1 MSETLRQELAAA
13 VDGEVRFD
21 RVSRA
26 LYSTDASVYQI
37 EPLGVVVPRSAEGVI
52 QAVTIAARHGVPITP
67 RGGGTSQAGQAIGAG
82 LVLDTSKHLN
92 RIVEINAGEKWARVQ
107 PGVVLDDLN
116 AALRPFNLRFA
127 PDVSSA
133 SRATVGGMMANNSSG
148 ARSVLYG
155 KTLDHVREQQVV
167 LSDGGLAHLR
177 PLTAAQLAGARQ
189 GDSIEARA
197 YRAVPELG
205 RRHAAEIDRRFPK
218 VLRRV
223 GGYNLDEFVDPA
235 RAVDLTRILVGSE
248 GTLGFIVEAKLGL
261 VPLPAS
267 KAVLTIEFD
276 ELLDALGA
284 TPLILKHGPSAV
296 EVMDDFILRHAQGH
310 AVLDAQRRSMI
321 DRDGSA
327 LLCVEFYGSPD
338 GPANHLRQGYG
349 GQEAG
354 RHMDELTERM
364 TAVERDLKGAGI
376 SCRCRQIVE
385 PAAQQR
391 IWSFRE
397 AALGLST
404 AMKSDGKAISFVED
418 TAVAPD
424 QLRDYIDRFI
434 RIVQR
439 HDTVAGVY
447 AHASVGCLH
456 VRPVVNLKTAR
467 GVATFEAIA
476 NEVADLVL
484 EFGGA
489 LSGEHGD
496 GLVRGAFNERMF
508 GSELYQAFREVKRT
522 FDPDGLFN
530 PGRIVDTPAIT
541 SHLRFGAGYETPEP
555 ATLFDYAEHGGYGRA
570 VEMCSGVGLCRKT
583 REGTMCPSYMVTKDE
598 AHSTRGRANVLRLAM
613 AGRLGEAG
621 LADQGVHEVLDL
633 CLECR
638 ACKSECPVGVDVAKF
653 KSEFLSGYWDRHGLS
668 AQAQVFGNARS
679 AAEWG
684 SRFAPLSNVVAAS
697 APARWLAETVIGLD
711 RRRQLPR
718 FTRRTLRKRL
728 AGRRPRLA
736 TPGAVLFAD
745 TFTEFEDP
753 EIGVAALDVLDAAGL
768 GGTLAPNVCCG
779 RPLISQGRLRE
790 ARKLA
795 AANVHALYELAER
808 GTAIVFVEPSCLSAV
823 REDAPGLLRGELQR
837 RARVVAAAAVLF
849 EEYLERELSAGRA
862 TLDLERGPAKVQL
875 HPHCHQRSM
884 GLAAPARALLSR
896 IPGAQVTDLE
906 AGCCGMAGSF
916 GYTQDH
922 YEVSRAIGERKLL
935 PAARA
940 LDDRATLVAGG
951 TSCRHQVAHFAGVR
965 AVHPAVLLRSL
976 LVRLKPD
983 ATLGAGPA
991 EAGRHKV

>member
-1 MSETLRQELAAA
+1 MSEALQRELEAGI
-13 VDGEVRFD
+13 DGEVRFD

-37 EPLGVVVPRSAEGVI
+37 EPLGVVIPRSAEAVVH
-52 QAVTIAARHGVPITP
+52 AVTLAARHGVPITP

-92 RIVEINAGEKWARVQ
+92 RILEINPDERWARVQ
-107 PGVVLDDLN
+107 PGVVLDELN
-116 AALRPFNLRFA
+116 GALRRFNLRFA

-148 ARSVLYG
+148 ARSVRYG
-155 KTLDHVREQQVV
+155 KTIDHVREQHVV
-167 LSDGGLAHLR
+167 LSDGGIAHLR
-177 PLTAAQLAGARQ
+177 PLSAAQLAAAGQ

-218 VLRRV
+218 ILRRV
-223 GGYNLDEFVDPA
+223 GGYNLDEFVHAD

-248 GTLGFIVEAKLGL
+248 GTLGFIVEAKVGL
-261 VPLPAS
+261 VPLPAA
-267 KAVLTIEFD
+267 KAVLTVEFD

-284 TPLILKHGPSAV
+284 TPLILTHGPSAV

-310 AVLDAQRRSMI
+310 AVLDAQRRSMV

-327 LLCVEFYGSPD
+327 LLCVEFYSDAD
-338 GPANHLRQGYG
+338 GPADHLRQGFG
-349 GQEAG
+349 GREAG
-354 RHMDELTERM
+354 RQMDQLRDRM
-364 TAVERDLKGAGI
+364 EAVERDLKGAGFA
-376 SCRCRQIVE
+376 CRCRQVTD

-418 TAVAPD
+418 TAVAPGK
-424 QLRDYIDRFI
+424 LRDYIERFV
-434 RIVQR
+434 RIVER

-508 GSELYQAFREVKRT
+508 GSELYQAFRDVKRT
-522 FDPDGLFN
+522 FDPNGLFN
-530 PGRIVDTPAIT
+530 PGRIVDTPPIT
-541 SHLRFGAGYETPEP
+541 SHLRFGAGYETPSP
-555 ATLFDYAEHGGYGRA
+555 VTFFDYSDHGGYGRA

-583 REGTMCPSYMVTKDE
+583 REGTMCPSYMVTRDE

-613 AGRLGEAG
+613 TGRLGEAG
-621 LADQGVHEVLDL
+621 LADEGVLEVLDL

-653 KSEFLSGYWDRHGLS
+653 KSEFLADYWERHGLS
-668 AQAQVFGNARS
+668 ASAQIFGNARS

-684 SRFAPLSNVVAAS
+684 SRLAPLSNSIAGS
-697 APARWLAETVIGLD
+697 APARWLAETAFGID
-711 RRRQLPR
+711 RRRELPQ
-718 FTRRTLRKRL
+718 FMRRTLRRRL
-728 AGRRPRLA
+728 AGRRPPVAEPR
-736 TPGAVLFAD
+736 AVLFAD

-753 EIGVAALDVLDAAGL
+753 EIGIAAIDVLDAAGL
-768 GGTLAPNVCCG
+768 GGRLAPNVCCG
-779 RPLISQGRLRE
+779 RPLISQGLLRD
-790 ARKLA
+790 ARKQA
-795 AANVHALYELAER
+795 AANVHALYDLAER

-837 RARVVAAAAVLF
+837 RARVVAGASVLF
-849 EEYLERELSAGRA
+849 EEYLERELIAGRA
-862 TLDLERGPAKVQL
+862 QLRLASGPARVQL

-884 GLAAPARALLSR
+884 GLAAPAKALLSR
-896 IPGAQVTDLE
+896 IPGAQVTDLD

-916 GYTQDH
+916 GYTRDH
-922 YEVSRAIGERKLL
+922 YEVSRAIGERTLL

-940 LDDRATLVAGG
+940 LDSRSTLVAGG
-951 TSCRHQVAHFAGVR
+951 TSCRHQVAHFTGVR

-976 LVRLKPD
+976 LEETR
-983 ATLGAGPA
+983 
-991 EAGRHKV
+991 

>member
-1 MSETLRQELAAA
+1 MSEALQRELEAGI
-13 VDGEVRFD
+13 DGEVRFD

-37 EPLGVVVPRSAEGVI
+37 EPLGVVIPRSAEAVVR
-52 QAVTIAARHGVPITP
+52 AVTVAARHGVPITP
-67 RGGGTSQAGQAIGAG
+67 RGGGTSQAGQSIGAG

-92 RIVEINAGEKWARVQ
+92 KILEINPDEKWARVQ
-107 PGVVLDDLN
+107 PGVVLDELN
-116 AALRPFNLRFA
+116 AELRRFNLRFA

-155 KTLDHVREQQVV
+155 KTLDHVREQHVV
-167 LSDGGLAHLR
+167 LSDGQVAHLR
-177 PLTAAQLAGARQ
+177 PLTAAQLDEARR

-205 RRHAAEIDRRFPK
+205 LRHAAEIDRRFPK
-218 VLRRV
+218 ILRRV
-223 GGYNLDEFVDPA
+223 GGYNLDQFVTA
-235 RAVDLTRILVGSE
+235 GSAVDLTRIMVGSE
-248 GTLGFIVEAKLGL
+248 GTLGLIVEAKLGL

-267 KAVLTIEFD
+267 QCVLTVEFD

-284 TPLILKHGPSAV
+284 TPLILRHGPSAV

-310 AVLDAQRRSMI
+310 PVLNAQRRSMI

-327 LLCVEFYGSPD
+327 LLCVEFHGD
-338 GPANHLRQGYG
+338 AGNPAHAGLHLDQLR
-349 GQEAG
+349 
-354 RHMDELTERM
+354 ERM
-364 TAVERDLKGAGI
+364 DAVERDLKGAGI
-376 SCRCRQIVE
+376 SCRCRQVTD

-418 TAVAPD
+418 TAVSPEK
-424 QLRDYIDRFI
+424 LRDYIARFV
-434 RIVQR
+434 RIVER
-439 HDTVAGVY
+439 HGTVAGVY

-456 VRPVVNLKTAR
+456 VRPVVNLKTAQ

-508 GSELYQAFREVKRT
+508 GSELYQAFRSVKRT
-522 FDPDGLFN
+522 FDPNGIFN
-530 PGRIVDTPAIT
+530 PGRIVDTPPIT
-541 SHLRFGAGYETPEP
+541 SHLRFGAGYETPSP
-555 ATLFDYAEHGGYGRA
+555 ATFFDYSDHGGYGRA

-598 AHSTRGRANVLRLAM
+598 SHSTRGRANVLRLAM
-613 AGRLGEAG
+613 TGQMGEAG
-621 LADQGVHEVLDL
+621 LSDQGVHEVLDL

-638 ACKSECPVGVDVAKF
+638 ACKTECPVGVDVAKF
-653 KSEFLSGYWDRHGLS
+653 KSEFLAGYWERHGRS
-668 AQAQVFGNARS
+668 PAAQIFGHARA

-684 SRFAPLSNVVAAS
+684 SMLAPVSNLIAGS
-697 APARWLAETVIGLD
+697 GPAKWLAETAFGID
-711 RRRQLPR
+711 HRRELPQ
-718 FTRRTLRKRL
+718 FTRHTLRKRL
-728 AGRRPRLA
+728 AGRKAVVVEPK
-736 TPGAVLFAD
+736 AVLFAD
-745 TFTEFEDP
+745 TFTEFEAP
-753 EIGVAALDVLDAAGL
+753 EIGVAAIDVLDAAGL
-768 GGTLAPNVCCG
+768 GGRVAPNVCCG
-779 RPLISQGRLRE
+779 RPLISQGLLRE
-790 ARKLA
+790 ARKQA
-795 AANVHALYELAER
+795 AANVHALYDLADR

-823 REDAPGLLRGELQR
+823 REDAPGLLRGEMQR
-837 RARVVAAAAVLF
+837 RARVIAAASVLF
-849 EEYLERELSAGRA
+849 EEYLERELAGGRA
-862 TLDLERGPAKVQL
+862 QLELTPGPHHVQL

-884 GLAAPARALLSR
+884 GLAAPAKALLSR
-896 IPGAQVTDLE
+896 IPGVQVTDLE
-906 AGCCGMAGSF
+906 SGCCGMAGSF
-916 GYTQDH
+916 GYTTQH

-940 LDDRATLVAGG
+940 LDQRSILVAGG
-951 TSCRHQVAHFAGVR
+951 TSCRHQVKHFTGVR
-965 AVHPAVLLRSL
+965 AVHPAVLLCSL
-976 LVRLKPD
+976 LARS
-983 ATLGAGPA
+983 G
-991 EAGRHKV
+991 

>member
-1 MSETLRQELAAA
+1 MSEALQRELEAGI
-13 VDGEVRFD
+13 DGEVRFD

-37 EPLGVVVPRSAEGVI
+37 EPLGVVIPRSAEAVVR
-52 QAVTIAARHGVPITP
+52 AVTVAARHGVPITP
-67 RGGGTSQAGQAIGAG
+67 RGGGTSQAGQSIGAG

-92 RIVEINAGEKWARVQ
+92 KILEINPDEKWARVQ
-107 PGVVLDDLN
+107 PGVVLDELN
-116 AALRPFNLRFA
+116 AELRRFNLRFA

-155 KTLDHVREQQVV
+155 KTLDHVREQHVV
-167 LSDGGLAHLR
+167 LSDGQVAHLR
-177 PLTAAQLAGARQ
+177 PLTAAQLDEARR

-205 RRHAAEIDRRFPK
+205 LRHAAEIDRRFPK
-218 VLRRV
+218 ILRRV
-223 GGYNLDEFVDPA
+223 GGYNLDQFVTA
-235 RAVDLTRILVGSE
+235 GNAVDLTRIMVGSE
-248 GTLGFIVEAKLGL
+248 GTLGLIVEAKLGL

-267 KAVLTIEFD
+267 QCVLTVEFD

-284 TPLILKHGPSAV
+284 TPLILRHGPSAV

-310 AVLDAQRRSMI
+310 PVLNAQRRSMI

-327 LLCVEFYGSPD
+327 LLCVEFYSEAGN
-338 GPANHLRQGYG
+338 PAN
-349 GQEAG
+349 AG
-354 RHMDELTERM
+354 HHMDQLRERM
-364 TAVERDLKGAGI
+364 DAVERDLKGAGI
-376 SCRCRQIVE
+376 SCRCRQVTD

-404 AMKSDGKAISFVED
+404 AMKSDGTAISFVED
-418 TAVAPD
+418 TAVSPEK
-424 QLRDYIDRFI
+424 LRDYIARFV
-434 RIVQR
+434 RIVER
-439 HDTVAGVY
+439 HGTVAGVY

-456 VRPVVNLKTAR
+456 VRPVVNLKTAQ

-508 GSELYQAFREVKRT
+508 GSELYQAFRSVKRT
-522 FDPDGLFN
+522 FDPNGIFN
-530 PGRIVDTPAIT
+530 PGRIVDTPPIT
-541 SHLRFGAGYETPEP
+541 SHLRFGAGYETPSP
-555 ATLFDYAEHGGYGRA
+555 ATFFDYSDHGGYGRA

-598 AHSTRGRANVLRLAM
+598 SHSTRGRANVLRLAM
-613 AGRLGEAG
+613 TGQMGEAG
-621 LADQGVHEVLDL
+621 LSDQGVHEVLDL

-638 ACKSECPVGVDVAKF
+638 ACKTECPVGVDVAKF
-653 KSEFLSGYWDRHGLS
+653 KSEFLAGYWERHGRS
-668 AQAQVFGNARS
+668 PAAQIFGHARV

-684 SRFAPLSNVVAAS
+684 SMLAPVSNLIAGS
-697 APARWLAETVIGLD
+697 APVKWLAETAFGID
-711 RRRQLPR
+711 HRRALPQ
-718 FTRRTLRKRL
+718 FTRHTLRKRL
-728 AGRRPRLA
+728 AGRKAVVVEPK
-736 TPGAVLFAD
+736 AVLFAD

-753 EIGVAALDVLDAAGL
+753 EIGVAAIDVLDAAGL
-768 GGTLAPNVCCG
+768 GGRVAPNVCCG
-779 RPLISQGRLRE
+779 RPLISQGLLRE
-790 ARKLA
+790 ARKQA
-795 AANVHALYELAER
+795 AANVHALYDLADR

-823 REDAPGLLRGELQR
+823 REDAPGLLRGEMQR
-837 RARVVAAAAVLF
+837 RARVIAAASVLF
-849 EEYLERELSAGRA
+849 EEYLERELAGGRA
-862 TLDLERGPAKVQL
+862 QLELTPGPHHVQL

-884 GLAAPARALLSR
+884 GLAAPAKALLAR
-896 IPGAQVTDLE
+896 IPGVQVTDLE
-906 AGCCGMAGSF
+906 SGCCGMAGSF
-916 GYTQDH
+916 GYTTQH

-940 LDDRATLVAGG
+940 LDQRSILVAGG
-951 TSCRHQVAHFAGVR
+951 TSCRHQVKHFTGVR
-965 AVHPAVLLRSL
+965 AVHPAVLLCSL
-976 LVRLKPD
+976 LARS
-983 ATLGAGPA
+983 G
-991 EAGRHKV
+991 

>member
-1 MSETLRQELAAA
+1 MAALQRELEAA

-37 EPLGVVVPRSAEGVI
+37 EPLGVVIPRSAEGVI
-52 QAVTIAARHGVPITP
+52 QAVNVAARHGVAITP
-67 RGGGTSQAGQAIGAG
+67 RGGGTSQAGQSIGAG

-92 RIVEINAGEKWARVQ
+92 RILEINPDERWARVE
-107 PGVVLDDLN
+107 PGVVLDELN
-116 AALRPFNLRFA
+116 AELRPFNLRFA

-155 KTLDHVREQQVV
+155 KTIDHVREQRVV
-167 LSDGGLAHLR
+167 LSDGRLVHLR
-177 PLTAAQLAGARQ
+177 PLSALQLADARQ

-197 YRAVPELG
+197 YRTVPALG
-205 RRHAAEIDRRFPK
+205 QRHAAEIDRRFPK
-218 VLRRV
+218 ILRRV
-223 GGYNLDEFVDPA
+223 GGYNLDEFVDPD

-248 GTLGFIVEAKLGL
+248 GTLGFIVDAKIGL

-267 KAVLTIEFD
+267 KAVLTVEFD

-310 AVLDAQRRSMI
+310 AVLDAQRRSMV

-327 LLCVEFYGSPD
+327 LLCVEFYGDLD
-338 GPANHLRQGYG
+338 GPADHLRQGFG

-354 RHMDELTERM
+354 RHLDQLKDRMD
-364 TAVERDLKGAGI
+364 AVERDLKGAGL
-376 SCRCRQIVE
+376 SCRCRQVLD

-418 TAVAPD
+418 TAVAPEK
-424 QLRDYIDRFI
+424 LRDYIERFV
-434 RIVQR
+434 RIVER

-508 GSELYQAFREVKRT
+508 GSQLYQAFREVKRT

-541 SHLRFGAGYETPEP
+541 SHLRFGAGYETPNP
-555 ATLFDYAEHGGYGRA
+555 VTFFDYSDHGGYGRA
-570 VEMCSGVGLCRKT
+570 VEMCSGVGLCRKK
-583 REGTMCPSYMVTKDE
+583 REGTMCPSYMVTHDE

-613 AGRLGEAG
+613 TGRMGEAG
-621 LADQGVHEVLDL
+621 LSDAGVHEVLDL

-653 KSEFLSGYWDRHGLS
+653 KSEFLAGYWERHGLS
-668 AQAQVFGNARS
+668 ASAQIFGHARS

-684 SRFAPLSNVVAAS
+684 SRLAPLSNAIAGS
-697 APARWLAETVIGLD
+697 RPAKWLAETAFGID
-711 RRRQLPR
+711 RRRELPR
-718 FTRRTLRKRL
+718 FTRRTLRRRL
-728 AGRRPRLA
+728 AGHRSAIEAPK
-736 TPGAVLFAD
+736 AVLFAD
-745 TFTEFEDP
+745 TFTEFENP
-753 EIGVAALDVLDAAGL
+753 EIGVAAVAVLDASGL
-768 GGTLAPNVCCG
+768 GARLAPNVCCG
-779 RPLISQGRLRE
+779 RPLISQGLLRE
-790 ARKLA
+790 ARKQA
-795 AANVHALYELAER
+795 AANVHALYDLAER

-837 RARVVAAAAVLF
+837 RARVIADAAVLF
-849 EEYLERELSAGRA
+849 EEYLERELAAGRA
-862 TLDLERGPAKVQL
+862 HLRLTSGPATVQL

-884 GLAAPARALLSR
+884 GLAAPAKALLSR

-916 GYTQDH
+916 GYTHDH

-940 LDDRATLVAGG
+940 LDDRSTLVAGG
-951 TSCRHQVAHFAGVR
+951 TSCRHQVAHFTGVR
-965 AVHPAVLLRSL
+965 AVHPAVLLSSL
-976 LVRLKPD
+976 LEETR
-983 ATLGAGPA
+983 
-991 EAGRHKV
+991 

>member
-1 MSETLRQELAAA
+1 MNAFQRELNAAI
-13 VDGEVRFD
+13 DGEVRFD

-52 QAVTIAARHGVPITP
+52 QAVSIAARHGVPITP

-92 RIVEINAGEKWARVQ
+92 QIVEINADEKWARVQ

-116 AALRPFNLRFA
+116 AALRPFHLRFA

-155 KTLDHVREQQVV
+155 KTLDHVREQHVV
-167 LSDGGLAHLR
+167 LSDGRLAHLR

-205 RRHAAEIDRRFPK
+205 LRHAAEIDRRFPK

-235 RAVDLTRILVGSE
+235 RPVDLTRIMVGSE

-261 VPLPAS
+261 VPLPTS
-267 KAVLTIEFD
+267 KAVLTVEFD

-327 LLCVEFYGSPD
+327 LLCVEFYGDHPD
-338 GPANHLRQGYG
+338 
-349 GQEAG
+349 
-354 RHMDELTERM
+354 DLTARM
-364 TAVERDLKGAGI
+364 AAVERDLKGAGI
-376 SCRCRQIVE
+376 SCRCRQIVD

-418 TAVAPD
+418 TAVAPER
-424 QLRDYIDRFI
+424 LRDYIDRFV
-434 RIVQR
+434 RIVER

-508 GSELYQAFREVKRT
+508 GAELYQAFREVKRT

-541 SHLRFGAGYETPEP
+541 SHLRFGAGYETPAP
-555 ATLFDYAEHGGYGRA
+555 ATVFDYSEHGGYGRA

-613 AGRLGEAG
+613 AGRLGDAG
-621 LADQGVHEVLDL
+621 LADEGVHEVLDL

-684 SRFAPLSNVVAAS
+684 SRFAPLSNAVAAS
-697 APARWLAETVIGLD
+697 APAKWLAEAVIGID

-718 FTRRTLRKRL
+718 FTRHSLRKRL
-728 AGRRPRLA
+728 AGRRPPPA
-736 TPGAVLFAD
+736 TPRAVLFAD
-745 TFTEFEDP
+745 TFTEFEEP
-753 EIGVAALDVLDAAGL
+753 AIGLAALDVLDAAGL
-768 GGTLAPNVCCG
+768 GGTLAPNGCCG

-795 AANVHALYELAER
+795 AANVHALYDLAER

-837 RARVVAAAAVLF
+837 RARVVAAASVLF

-862 TLDLERGPAKVQL
+862 NLALKSGPANVQL
-875 HPHCHQRSM
+875 HPHCHQRAM

-916 GYTQDH
+916 GYTRDH
-922 YEVSRAIGERKLL
+922 YDVSRAIGERKLL

-940 LDDRATLVAGG
+940 LDDRSMLVAGG
-951 TSCRHQVAHFAGVR
+951 TSCRHQVAHFTGVR
-965 AVHPAVLLRSL
+965 AVHPAVLLSSL
-976 LVRLKPD
+976 LKE
-983 ATLGAGPA
+983 T
-991 EAGRHKV
+991 

>member
-1 MSETLRQELAAA
+1 MGALQRELEAGI
-13 VDGEVRFD
+13 DGEVRFD

-37 EPLGVVVPRSAEGVI
+37 EPQGVVIPRSAEAVA
-52 QAVTIAARHGVPITP
+52 QAVNIAARHGVPITP

-92 RIVEINAGEKWARVQ
+92 QIVEINAGERWARVQ

-155 KTLDHVREQQVV
+155 KTIDHVREQQVV
-167 LSDGGLAHLR
+167 LSDGRLEHLR
-177 PLTAAQLAGARQ
+177 PLTAPQLAEAQQ
-189 GDSIEARA
+189 GDSVAARA
-197 YRAVPELG
+197 YRTIPALG

-223 GGYNLDEFVDPA
+223 GGYNLDEFVDPS
-235 RAVDLTRILVGSE
+235 RAVDLTRIMVGSE
-248 GTLGFIVEAKLGL
+248 GTLGFVVEATVGL
-261 VPLPAS
+261 VPLPAAKS
-267 KAVLTIEFD
+267 VLTVEFD

-327 LLCVEFYGSPD
+327 LLCVEFYGDRPGD
-338 GPANHLRQGYG
+338 LV
-349 GQEAG
+349 
-354 RHMDELTERM
+354 DRM
-364 TAVERDLKGAGI
+364 TAVEHDLKGAGLT
-376 SCRCRQIVE
+376 CRCRQIAD

-418 TAVAPD
+418 TAVAPEK
-424 QLRDYIDRFI
+424 LRDYIERFI
-434 RIVQR
+434 AIVER

-476 NEVADLVL
+476 SEVADLVL

-508 GSELYQAFREVKRT
+508 GPELYQAFREVKRT

-541 SHLRFGAGYETPEP
+541 SHLRFGAGYETPQP
-555 ATLFDYAEHGGYGRA
+555 VTVFDYADHGGYGRA

-583 REGTMCPSYMVTKDE
+583 REGTMCPSYMVTKEE

-613 AGRLGEAG
+613 LGRLGEAG
-621 LADQGVHEVLDL
+621 LADEAVHEVLDL

-668 AQAQVFGNARS
+668 AQAQVFGDART

-684 SRFAPLSNVVAAS
+684 SRLAPLSNAIAGS
-697 APARWLAETVIGLD
+697 APARWLAERVAGID
-711 RRRQLPR
+711 RRRPLPR
-718 FTRRTLRKRL
+718 FTRRTLRKQL
-728 AGRRPRLA
+728 AGRRSAITDPK
-736 TPGAVLFAD
+736 AVLFAD

-753 EIGVAALDVLDAAGL
+753 EIGVAAITVLEAAGL
-768 GGTLAPNVCCG
+768 GATLAPNVCCG
-779 RPLISQGRLRE
+779 RPLISQGRLAE
-790 ARKLA
+790 ARRLA
-795 AANVHALYELAER
+795 AANVHALHDLADR

-837 RARVVAAAAVLF
+837 RARVVAGASVLF
-849 EEYLERELSAGRA
+849 EEYLEREIAAGRA
-862 TLDLERGPAKVQL
+862 QLPLTPGPSHVQL

-884 GLAAPARALLSR
+884 GLAAPAKALLSR

-916 GYTQDH
+916 GYTRDH

-940 LDDRATLVAGG
+940 LDDHSMLVAGG

-965 AVHPAVLLRSL
+965 AVHPAVLLSSL
-976 LVRLKPD
+976 LARS
-983 ATLGAGPA
+983 G
-991 EAGRHKV
+991 